1 MNRTVTVV
9 LVIIVALAAGAAG
22 VFTARRG
29 DSAVQANASAEQSA
43 ALATLL
49 ALDFPDNAANKR
61 PLSGWEGKVLVLN
74 FWATWCPPC
83 RKEMPALSAI
93 STKYRD
99 RGVQFFGIS
108 IDTES
113 NVRSF
118 QTQTPVSY
126 PLLIASPSAVQLTE
140 ALGNTVQA
148 LPFTVIVDKN
158 GKIGLV
164 KLGPMSEDEL
174 DRKLAELT
182 RS

>member
-1 MNRTVTVV
+1 MSPARRQ
-9 LVIIVALAAGAAG
+9 LLLLGAAG
-22 VFTARRG
+22 VAAGLAGAGWAWWRLALAPAQVDEGFWSRRFERPEG
-29 DSAVQANASAEQSA
+29 GELALA
-43 ALATLL
+43 AL
-49 ALDFPDNAANKR
+49 R
-61 PLSGWEGKVLVLN
+61 GKPLVLN

-108 IDTES
+108 IDTEA

>member
-1 MNRTVTVV
+1 
-9 LVIIVALAAGAAG
+9 
-22 VFTARRG
+22 
-29 DSAVQANASAEQSA
+29 
-43 ALATLL
+43 
-49 ALDFPDNAANKR
+49 
-61 PLSGWEGKVLVLN
+61 
-74 FWATWCPPC
+74 
-83 RKEMPALSAI
+83 MPALSAI